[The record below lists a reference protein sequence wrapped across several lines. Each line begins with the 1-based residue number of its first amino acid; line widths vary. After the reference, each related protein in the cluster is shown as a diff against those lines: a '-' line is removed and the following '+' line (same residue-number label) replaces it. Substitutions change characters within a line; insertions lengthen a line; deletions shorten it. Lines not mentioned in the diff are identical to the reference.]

1 MSDQEY
7 IINECLTYISY
18 YINNS
23 TINNIFKLA
32 VEFYEENEIIEAK
45 KKLWEAR
52 PIQLSAYPER
62 KKSENRSCAEA
73 HLTDIV
79 DALQKLDNEQNMP
92 SFVAQNIER
101 LPDRQPEELNLL
113 RIINRLSNIEKNI
126 KE

>member
-62 KKSENRSCAEA
+62 KK
-73 HLTDIV
+73 I
-79 DALQKLDNEQNMP
+79 
-92 SFVAQNIER
+92 
-101 LPDRQPEELNLL
+101 
-113 RIINRLSNIEKNI
+113 
-126 KE
+126 